1 MAVSFRTQNWH
12 KMSEHAMTA
21 KPEGQNSPF
30 INTVTPMP
38 CGKEPQFYND
48 LAKLQKF
55 SGKCQQSSGYC
66 GKFHINT

>member
-1 MAVSFRTQNWH
+1 
-12 KMSEHAMTA
+12 MTA
-21 KPEGQNSPF
+21 KPEGQNSPS

-55 SGKCQQSSGYC
+55 SDKCQQSSGYC